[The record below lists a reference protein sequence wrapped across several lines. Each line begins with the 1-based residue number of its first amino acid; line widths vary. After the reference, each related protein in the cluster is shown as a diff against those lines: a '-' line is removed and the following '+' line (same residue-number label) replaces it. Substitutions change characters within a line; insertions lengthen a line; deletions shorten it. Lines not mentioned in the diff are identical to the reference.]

1 MTTHAQP
8 KGAGGSARSSSRIP
22 SDDVLFK
29 GAPVLSN
36 KVLLWTSTVCF
47 LAWVVSVFDFVLF
60 GTLLPVIADS
70 FKWSTGESTAVA
82 TWVTAG
88 TFVVS
93 LVVGPMVD
101 RLGRKPALIITTA
114 GAALSSGLSGLV
126 TGALTL
132 IGARSVSGL
141 GYSEEIV
148 NSVYL
153 NETYGK
159 SRRRGFMYSF
169 VQSGWPVGA
178 LLAALFAAVLLA
190 PLGWRGLFLTA
201 TIPAIIIA
209 LLAFT
214 LKESP
219 AYFALKRARELRKG
233 GQEPRAKQ
241 LAALYDLDISRDN
254 KSGFRQLFA
263 PDLRKHTIFLS
274 LAYLL
279 SWMAIQIF
287 AVLGTTVLVAG
298 KDVSFTGSLVV
309 LMLANV
315 AAFLGYIFHGF
326 VGDRFGRRKTIAVAW
341 MIGGIV
347 QTIMLF
353 GPNNSGFV
361 IALYALGLFFLNGP
375 FSAMLFYMG
384 ESFPARVRGLGSNTV
399 HVMGPIGALLGAG
412 LLTLILAA
420 GAPMTVAAFISGSL
434 ALIAAGLCMLG
445 TRKVVDEVTKA
456 EPAVNGAS

>member
-1 MTTHAQP
+1 MTSQTT
-8 KGAGGSARSSSRIP
+8 GLEDGARSSSRIP
-22 SDDVLFK
+22 SDEILFK
-29 GAPVLSN
+29 GAPTLSR

-60 GTLLPVIADS
+60 GTLLPVIAET
-70 FKWSTGESTAVA
+70 FKWTTDESTAVA

-93 LVVGPMVD
+93 LAVGPMID
-101 RLGRKPALIITTA
+101 RLGRKPSLIITTA

-126 TGALTL
+126 TGTLTL
-132 IGARSVSGL
+132 IGARSISGL

-178 LLAALFAAVLLA
+178 LLAALFASLLLA

-201 TIPAIIIA
+201 TLPAIAIA

-214 LKESP
+214 LRESP
-219 AYFALKRARELRKG
+219 AYFALKRARELRKHG
-233 GQEPRAKQ
+233 DEAKATE
-241 LAALYDLDISRDN
+241 LAALYDVDISRDN
-254 KSGFRQLFA
+254 RSGFRQLFA
-263 PDLRKHTIFLS
+263 PDLRRHTIFLS

-298 KDVSFTGSLVV
+298 KDVSFTDSLVV
-309 LMLANV
+309 LVLANV

-326 VGDRFGRRKTIAVAW
+326 VGDRLGRRKTIAFAW
-341 MIGGIV
+341 MIGGAV
-347 QTIMLF
+347 LTVMLF

-361 IALYALGLFFLNGP
+361 ITLYALGLFFLNGP

-384 ESFPARVRGLGSNTV
+384 ESFPARVRGMGSNTV

-412 LLTLILAA
+412 LLTLILAT
-420 GAPMTVAAFISGSL
+420 GAPMTIAAFVSGSL
-434 ALIAAGLCMLG
+434 ALVAAGLCMLG
-445 TRKVVDEVTKA
+445 TRKVVDEVGKREVA
-456 EPAVNGAS
+456 IGGEY

>member
-1 MTTHAQP
+1 MTVP
-8 KGAGGSARSSSRIP
+8 RRLIEDVARSSSGIP
-22 SDDVLFK
+22 SDEILFR
-29 GAPVLSN
+29 GPPAISHR
-36 KVLLWTSTVCF
+36 VLLWTSTVCF

-60 GTLLPVIADS
+60 GTLLPVIAKS
-70 FKWSTGESTAVA
+70 FKWSTGQSTAVA

-93 LVVGPMVD
+93 LIVGPMID
-101 RLGRKPALIITTA
+101 RLGRKPSLIITTA

-126 TGALTL
+126 TGTLTL
-132 IGARSVSGL
+132 IGARSISGL

-178 LLAALFAAVLLA
+178 LLAALFTSLFLA
-190 PLGWRGLFLTA
+190 TLGWRGLFLTA
-201 TIPAIIIA
+201 TIPAILIA

-214 LKESP
+214 LRESP
-219 AYFALKRARELRKG
+219 AYFALKRARELRKEG
-233 GQEPRAKQ
+233 HESKAKE
-241 LAALYDLDISRDN
+241 LASLYDLDISRDN
-254 KSGFRQLFA
+254 RSGFRQLFA
-263 PDLRKHTIFLS
+263 PDLRRHTIFLS
-274 LAYLL
+274 LAYML

-298 KDVSFTGSLVV
+298 KNVSFTDSLVV
-309 LMLANV
+309 LVLANV

-326 VGDRFGRRKTIAVAW
+326 IGDHFGRRKTIAVAW
-341 MIGGIV
+341 MIGGAV
-347 QTIMLF
+347 LTIMLF

-361 IALYALGLFFLNGP
+361 IALYALGLFFMNGP

-412 LLTLILAA
+412 VLTLILAV
-420 GAPMTVAAFISGSL
+420 GAPMSVAAFISGSL
-434 ALIAAGLCMLG
+434 ALVAAGLCMLG
-445 TRKVVDEVTKA
+445 TRKVVDEVT
-456 EPAVNGAS
+456 EPEVGAVGAH